1 MRARAG
7 LATEPMLVNE
17 QNRAELL
24 AIFDRLDDEDQ
35 IRIIENAKAVRIA
48 TQKLKQARG
57 NSAKHK

>member
-1 MRARAG
+1 
-7 LATEPMLVNE
+7 MLVNE

-35 IRIIENAKAVRIA
+35 IRIIENAKVVRIA